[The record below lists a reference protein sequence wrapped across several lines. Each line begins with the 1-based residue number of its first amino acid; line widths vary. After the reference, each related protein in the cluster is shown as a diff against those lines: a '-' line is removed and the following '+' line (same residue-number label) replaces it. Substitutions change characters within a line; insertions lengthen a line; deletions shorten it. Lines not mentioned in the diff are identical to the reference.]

1 MNGKLITGGVI
12 KQVKHNA
19 KLDVSFI
26 DRSLG
31 RTFQERAGEMDE
43 TNSAKMMGVQML
55 ELEPGSFG
63 DFEFGYDQS
72 VETART
78 ACS

>member
-1 MNGKLITGGVI
+1 MKCYIIRQGWRLDTIKKLICKSFGETATDNANLARWDNMNGKLITGGVI

-31 RTFQERAGEMDE
+31 RTF
-43 TNSAKMMGVQML
+43 
-55 ELEPGSFG
+55 
-63 DFEFGYDQS
+63 
-72 VETART
+72 
-78 ACS
+78 